1 MPVAPDESEGK
12 GQQEDCSMTEVLV
25 NDKLYGSEYWIDQ
38 SARSRFDNKLH
49 LTAQI
54 EFDQALM
61 LNHDILLSQV

>member
-38 SARSRFDNKLH
+38 SARSRFDNKLF
-49 LTAQI
+49 T
-54 EFDQALM
+54 
-61 LNHDILLSQV
+61 SRPK